1 MRSPG
6 DQPGMN
12 QGIEMNIPATIK
24 TLLQNLP
31 EAPPAFALATAL
43 NLARPKLWPE
53 EDFAWMAGKTVRFTV
68 TDLEV
73 GVSITHDGE
82 RFAHSSAAPDVTF
95 GASVDDYLI
104 LARRQEDPDTL
115 FFQRR
120 LLIEGDTEVGLALKN
135 LMDATDLAP
144 LLAFLP
150 QSLLEKLGL
159 PQ

>member
-1 MRSPG
+1 
-6 DQPGMN
+6 
-12 QGIEMNIPATIK
+12 MNIPAPLVS
-24 TLLQNLP
+24 LLQKLP

-43 NLARPKLWPE
+43 NLAKPKLWPE
-53 EDFAWMAGKTVRFTV
+53 EDFAWMVGKTVRFTV

-82 RFAHSSAAPDVTF
+82 RFAHSNAAPDVTF
-95 GASVDDYLI
+95 GASVADYLI

-135 LMDATDLAP
+135 LMDATDFAP
-144 LLAFLP
+144 LFAYLP
-150 QSLLEKLGL
+150 EPIARRFGF
-159 PQ
+159 